1 MKEKRTKI
9 VGILGIFLIVI
20 GLIIFFYPIVAN
32 LLATQNHST
41 VIRNYETQVESIS
54 EEKLLE
60 EYNKAVIYN
69 ENLSGDPVH
78 DPFLSGSR
86 LCDSW

>member
-86 LCDSW
+86 LCDS